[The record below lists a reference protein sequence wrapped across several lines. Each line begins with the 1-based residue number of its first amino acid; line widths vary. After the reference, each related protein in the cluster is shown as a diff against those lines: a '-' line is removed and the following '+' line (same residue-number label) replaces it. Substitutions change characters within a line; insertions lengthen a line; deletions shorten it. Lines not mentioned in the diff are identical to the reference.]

1 MRWKASAVENVDN
14 LDRLRERR
22 GARERVAFQSQAL
35 VISQVTCNGRG
46 RAPGALEIW
55 LESVAMGDEIQS
67 KAESLA
73 GGCRSTESD
82 IGESDIDD
90 FDTAGFDTFGM
101 GRC

>member
-14 LDRLRERR
+14 LDLFRERR
-22 GARERVAFQSQAL
+22 GARERVAFQSQAF

-55 LESVAMGDEIQS
+55 LDSVVMGDEIQS
-67 KAESLA
+67 NAESLA
-73 GGCRSTESD
+73 AECRSTESD
-82 IGESDIDD
+82 IGNFDI
-90 FDTAGFDTFGM
+90 AGFDTFGM